1 MTEGWRP
8 LKPPERPSRRRP
20 ENVVLENGNLV
31 ASPFVRLS
39 RVHAIGAA
47 GDAMVAVALAGSL
60 FFSIDPS
67 AARIR
72 VALYLIFTMA
82 PFALVSRYIGPAI
95 DRARGGRRAMVIVVN
110 IVRVLAA
117 VLMIG
122 NLDSLLLFPLAFTQL
137 VCQKAYAVAKASI
150 VPTVVKGP
158 NELVDKNARLALLS
172 GLAGFAGAAPAALAQ
187 VVAGPEL
194 AVGLAAVVFVA
205 ATVAAVQLPRVAV
218 AAEAIGEAETAELRA
233 APIARAASTMNILR
247 GMLGFFSFLV
257 AFAYRGGT
265 DDTDFSGAG
274 KRIGA
279 EMWHRLLD
287 RSLEGGGVSAA
298 RLGLVVGAV
307 VLGTLV
313 ASLVAARLRDL
324 VGEDRILEGGLA
336 AAAAVALVATW
347 VGGLSG
353 AVVLGFVIG
362 LAVNASKLAFDSIV
376 QRNAP
381 DANYGRSF
389 GRFEARFQVAWV
401 IGAIVPVVLRIP
413 ARAGFFLIF
422 LVTTGVALWYRFG
435 ASITAAR
442 AARRPPEPPRPP
454 AHQPLGT
461 DDADPTAVLHPD
473 PATDPTLPFGPD
485 PATDPT
491 LALESDQ
498 EPSRRNARARA
509 APPEDQLPL
518 WDDHR

>member
-8 LKPPERPSRRRP
+8 LKPPERPGRLP
-20 ENVVLENGNLV
+20 ESVKVEHGTFI
-31 ASPFVRLS
+31 ASPFVRLA
-39 RVHAIGAA
+39 RVHALGAA

-67 AARIR
+67 AARVR
-72 VALYLIFTMA
+72 VAFYLLFTMA

-95 DRARGGRRAMVIVVN
+95 DRSKGGRRVMIITIN
-110 IVRVLAA
+110 LVRAVAA
-117 VLMIG
+117 LLMIT
-122 NLDSLLLFPLAFTQL
+122 NLDSLLLFPLAFAQL
-137 VCQKAYAVAKASI
+137 VCQKGYAVAKATM
-150 VPTVVKGP
+150 VPTVVR
-158 NELVDKNARLALLS
+158 NDDELVDKNARLALLS

-187 VVAGPEL
+187 FLGGPEL
-194 AVGLAAVVFVA
+194 AVAMAGVVFLIA
-205 ATVAAVQLPRVAV
+205 AFGSTQLPRVVV
-218 AAEAIGEAETAELRA
+218 ATEAIGEVESAELRA
-233 APIARAASTMNILR
+233 VPIARAASTMNILR
-247 GMLGFFSFLV
+247 ATLGFFSFLV

-265 DDTDFSGAG
+265 DNTDFSGPG

-279 EMWHRLLD
+279 ELFHRLLD

-298 RLGLVVGAV
+298 RLGIVVGAV

-313 ASLVAARLRDL
+313 AALVAARLRDL

-336 AAAAVALVATW
+336 TAAAVALVATW

-401 IGAIVPVVLRIP
+401 VGAIIPVVMPIP
-413 ARAGFFLIF
+413 ARLGFFIVF
-422 LVTTGVALWYRFG
+422 LVTAGVALWYRYG
-435 ASITAAR
+435 GRVTTAR
-442 AARRPPEPPRPP
+442 AARRPPEQRRPP
-454 AHQPLGT
+454 ARQPLGE
-461 DDADPTAVLHPD
+461 DEPDPTVARTSD
-473 PATDPTLPFGPD
+473 PATDPTLPFD
-485 PATDPT
+485 D
-491 LALESDQ
+491 
-498 EPSRRNARARA
+498 EPPVAQRRA
-509 APPEDQLPL
+509 ARRTLPPADEDQLPL